1 VPEWTNCLP
10 DGTNGL
16 PGPENTLPVWPDGVL
31 EPAERLPDLENSLPG
46 WANRLPDTPDTLPGL
61 PDNLPG
67 SSDIWREV
75 TFCLPES
82 NDRLPEVIY
91 MLPGSGDSLPE
102 PSDTLPEPSDRLP
115 GNRDTVPEAIDWVS
129 VFSLILRLCV
139 FGIKSPRMSDD
150 TPKLRMVPPEL
161 AEEIAHRLKHEQR
174 ALNRERESGLED
186 SLAPFRV
193 GSVEYLNAVPLT
205 RGIEDQI
212 VFTTPAR
219 LAELL
224 RRDELDAALVS
235 ITEVLLNDRYDI
247 LDGMAIASLGEV
259 FSVLLAHKKPLEEAR
274 EIFCDTASL
283 TSVNLLKVL
292 LAERGLKPEFKPL
305 ENYKAAA
312 EKDFVLLIG
321 DRAIDFQRAPHQHEI
336 FDLGVAWFEM
346 TNLPFV
352 YAVWALRRGME
363 NSRLRRLLRETKHFG
378 METLEVIIRNHPAYD
393 LDFRK
398 DYLGWHVHFHLG
410 SDEKRGIAKFCEL
423 LHKHGHGPVF
433 EPKFVS

>member
-1 VPEWTNCLP
+1 
-10 DGTNGL
+10 
-16 PGPENTLPVWPDGVL
+16 
-31 EPAERLPDLENSLPG
+31 
-46 WANRLPDTPDTLPGL
+46 
-61 PDNLPG
+61 
-67 SSDIWREV
+67 
-75 TFCLPES
+75 
-82 NDRLPEVIY
+82 
-91 MLPGSGDSLPE
+91 
-102 PSDTLPEPSDRLP
+102 
-115 GNRDTVPEAIDWVS
+115 
-129 VFSLILRLCV
+129 
-139 FGIKSPRMSDD
+139 
-150 TPKLRMVPPEL
+150 MVPPESP
-161 AEEIAHRLKHEQR
+161 EEIAHRLKQEQK
-174 ALNRERESGLED
+174 ALNREREAGLED

-212 VFTTPAR
+212 TFATPAR

-235 ITEVLLNDRYDI
+235 ITEPLLNDRYDI
-247 LDGMAIASLGEV
+247 LDGVAIASLGEV
-259 FSVLLAHKKPLEEAR
+259 YSVLLAHKKPLAEAK
-274 EIFCDTASL
+274 EVFCDTASL

-305 ENYKAAA
+305 DNYDAARD
-312 EKDFVLLIG
+312 KDFVLLIG
-321 DRAIDFQRAPHQHEI
+321 DRAIDFQRQSRRSEAKVDATTPHEI
-336 FDLGVAWFEM
+336 FDLGVAWMEL

-352 YAVWALRRGME
+352 YAVWALRRGIE
-363 NSRLRRLLRETKHFG
+363 NSRLRQLLHETRHFG

-423 LHKHGHGPVF
+423 LRKHELGPVF